1 MAAYSRRAVASPA
14 QFSVALCLA
23 AFVVALTAAAADLN
37 AGDLDSSTSVLEIV
51 PDTEQE
57 QERGRDIVYSVK
69 VANGKFEAH
78 PRSTATMSA
87 SKDKETA
94 IGFPSKVS
102 GCLVCLHMLALRE
115 SCRRG
120 QSASLAR

>member
-1 MAAYSRRAVASPA
+1 MQARSSNSSESAALVTSRMSTYSGRNLASPS
-14 QFSVALCLA
+14 QLSVALCLA
-23 AFVVALTAAAADLN
+23 AFVVALAAADADLN
-37 AGDLDSSTSVLEIV
+37 AGDLDSSTSVLEVV

-87 SKDKETA
+87 SKDEEAA
-94 IGFPSKVS
+94 I
-102 GCLVCLHMLALRE
+102 
-115 SCRRG
+115 
-120 QSASLAR
+120 SAGTPCKHAS